1 MVDITGTAPF
11 CARNQLNGEIRTVF
25 AGVMQLV
32 ECLLIQQLAFWVM
45 RSQCACQ
52 IFSASSPSFK

>member
-11 CARNQLNGEIRTVF
+11 CAWNQLNGEIRTVF

-32 ECLLIQQLAFWVM
+32 ECLLIQPAGFLGHEVAVCLPDLF
-45 RSQCACQ
+45 C
-52 IFSASSPSFK
+52 IFAVF